1 MMNKPKH
8 FTGQPIFN
16 QLLFLIP
23 KPIVNRLVR
32 KYRADRYCKKFK
44 CYDHLVTML
53 FSTLE
58 QCSSLRELT
67 TGMQACYS
75 RLKHLGLAYTPR
87 RTTLADA
94 NCRRP
99 VGFFED
105 LYHELYRLHYGS
117 LPDSLQTKTKL
128 DRLFIIDATT
138 VSLFSTVLAGAGSFG
153 LNGKKKGGIKAHL
166 LVRAKDN
173 VPCFVR
179 LTEGTQNDRKFL
191 PYVHLPKGSIVAMDR
206 GYNNYGRLRSWT
218 KQKVTWITRPD
229 ARAIYHIVNTKSID
243 DKQASA
249 GIVADH
255 CIELGNPRTTHL
267 QAIQN
272 VRMIV
277 FCDKQSQTQYEFI
290 TNDFRSAP
298 LTIAEL
304 YKKRWQIETL
314 FKRIKQNFN
323 LHNFLGD
330 SENAIRIQ
338 LWCTFIADL
347 LIKIIKDKTAKKRKW
362 SMANLAGLIRLH
374 LFTYINLR
382 YFLEHPD
389 KALLAYE
396 DPVEDQMQL
405 FKT

>member
-1 MMNKPKH
+1 MGKPKH

-16 QLLFLIP
+16 QLMLLIP
-23 KPIVNRLVR
+23 RSVINKLIR
-32 KYRADRYCKKFK
+32 KYNANRYCKKFK
-44 CYDHLVTML
+44 CHDHLVTML
-53 FSTLE
+53 FSTFH

-67 TGMQACYS
+67 TGMQACYN
-75 RLKHLGLAYTPR
+75 RLRHLGLIHTPR

-105 LYHELYRLHYGS
+105 LYHQVYRQYYGC
-117 LPDSLQTKTKL
+117 LPDSLQGQNKL

-173 VPCFVR
+173 VPCFLR
-179 LTEGTQNDRKFL
+179 LTEAIDNDRKFL
-191 PYVHLPKGSIVAMDR
+191 PYLHLPKSSIVVMDR
-206 GYNNYGRLRSWT
+206 GYNNYGQLRRWT
-218 KQKVTWITRPD
+218 DQKVTWITRPD
-229 ARAIYHIVNTKSID
+229 ARAVFKITSSKPVDQT
-243 DKQASA
+243 AVSA
-249 GIVADH
+249 GIIADH
-255 CIELGNPRTTHL
+255 YIDLGNPVTVRL
-267 QAIQN
+267 QPIQK
-272 VRMIV
+272 VRLV
-277 FCDKQSQTQYEFI
+277 VLFDQQKQITYQFI
-290 TNDFRSAP
+290 TNDFKSSA
-298 LTIAEL
+298 LTIAGL

-323 LHNFLGD
+323 LNNFLGD

-347 LIKIIKDKTAKKRKW
+347 LIKIIKDQTAKKRNW
-362 SMANLAGLIRLH
+362 SMANLTGLIRLH

-382 YFLEHPD
+382 YFLRYPD

-396 DPVEDQMQL
+396 DPLHLQLQL

>member
-1 MMNKPKH
+1 MSKPKH

-16 QLLFLIP
+16 QLLSLIP
-23 KPIVNRLVR
+23 RTTINRLVR
-32 KYRADRYCKKFK
+32 KHQADRYCKRFK

-53 FSTLE
+53 FSTLQ
-58 QCSSLRELT
+58 QCFSLRELM
-67 TGMQACYS
+67 TGMQACYG
-75 RLKHLGLAYTPR
+75 RLKHLGLSHTPR

-105 LYHELYRLHYGS
+105 LYHEIYRLHYGC
-117 LPDSLQTKTKL
+117 LPDSLRGKTKW

-179 LTEGTQNDRKFL
+179 LTEAVQNDRKFL
-191 PYVHLPKGSIVAMDR
+191 PYVQLPAGSIVAMDR
-206 GYNNYGRLRSWT
+206 GYNNYGQLRKWT
-218 KQKVTWITRPD
+218 RQHVTWITRPD
-229 ARAIYHIVNTKSID
+229 ARAVYNIVSEKSID
-243 DKQASA
+243 AKDCSA
-249 GIVADH
+249 GITEDYG
-255 CIELGNPRTTHL
+255 IGLGNPKTSHL
-267 QAIQN
+267 QAIQK
-272 VRMIV
+272 VRLIHLY
-277 FCDKQSQTQYEFI
+277 DQSNQKHYDFI
-290 TNDFRSAP
+290 TNDFKSAP
-298 LTIAEL
+298 RTIAAL
-304 YKKRWQIETL
+304 YKQRWQIETL

-338 LWCTFIADL
+338 LWCTLIADL
-347 LIKIIKDKTAKKRKW
+347 LIKVTKDRTTKRSW
-362 SMANLAGLIRLH
+362 SMANLTGLVRLH

-382 YFLEHPD
+382 YFLENPD
-389 KALLAYE
+389 KALLDYQYPE
-396 DPVEDQMQL
+396 EIQMLL

>member
-1 MMNKPKH
+1 MGKPKH

-16 QLLFLIP
+16 QLLSLIP
-23 KPIVNRLVR
+23 RTTINRLVR
-32 KYRADRYCKKFK
+32 THKADRYCKKFK

-53 FSTLE
+53 FSTLQ
-58 QCSSLRELT
+58 QCSSLRELM
-67 TGMQACYS
+67 TGMQACYG
-75 RLKHLGLAYTPR
+75 RLKHLGLIYTPR

-105 LYHELYRLHYGS
+105 LYHEIYRLHYGR
-117 LPDSLQTKTKL
+117 LPDSLKGKTKL

-179 LTEGTQNDRKFL
+179 LSEAVQNDRKFL
-191 PYVHLPKGSIVAMDR
+191 PYVQLPAGSIVAMDR
-206 GYNNYGRLRSWT
+206 GYNNYGQLRKWT
-218 KQKVTWITRPD
+218 QQKVTWITRPD
-229 ARAIYHIVNTKSID
+229 ARAVYTIVSEKTPD
-243 DKQASA
+243 DKDTTA
-249 GIVADH
+249 GITADY
-255 CIELGNPRTTHL
+255 CIELGNPKTFRP
-267 QAIQN
+267 QARQK
-272 VRMIV
+272 VRLIKLYDELNQKHYD
-277 FCDKQSQTQYEFI
+277 FT

-298 LTIAEL
+298 RTIADI
-304 YKKRWQIETL
+304 YKQRWQIETL

-330 SENAIRIQ
+330 TENAIRIQ
-338 LWCTFIADL
+338 LWCTLIADL
-347 LIKIIKDKTAKKRKW
+347 LIKITKDKISKRSW
-362 SMANLAGLIRLH
+362 SMANLTGLVRLH

-389 KALLAYE
+389 KALLDYQCPE
-396 DPVEDQMQL
+396 ESQLLL

>member
-1 MMNKPKH
+1 MDKPKH

-23 KPIVNRLVR
+23 RSVVNRLVR

-53 FSTLE
+53 FSTLQ

-105 LYHELYRLHYGS
+105 LYHELYRLHYGR
-117 LPDSLQTKTKL
+117 LPDSLQGKRQL

-179 LTEGTQNDRKFL
+179 LTEGRQNDRRFL
-191 PYVHLPKGSIVAMDR
+191 PHVHLPKGSIVVMDR
-206 GYNNYGRLRSWT
+206 GYNNYGQLEQWT
-218 KQKVTWITRPD
+218 KQKITWITRPD
-229 ARAIYHIVNTKSID
+229 ARAVYHIVNTKSIN

-249 GIVADH
+249 GIVADY
-255 CIELGNPRTTHL
+255 CIELGNPVTAHL

-272 VRMIV
+272 VRMVV
-277 FCDKQSQTQYEFI
+277 FYDEKSQTKYQFI

-314 FKRIKQNFN
+314 FKRVKQNFN
-323 LHNFLGD
+323 LYNFLGD
-330 SENAIRIQ
+330 TENAIRIQ

-347 LIKIIKDKTAKKRKW
+347 LIKITKDKTAKKRKW
-362 SMANLAGLIRLH
+362 SMANLAGLVRLH

-382 YFLEHPD
+382 YFLENPD

-396 DPVEDQMQL
+396 DPIEEQLQL